1 MAGNNPFH
9 FWTIER
15 RTSVPGPL
23 GHLCNDE
30 NQNHQFQSFSVN
42 RFKNAFKSFFGFQT
56 LDSQSFREIWSHDE
70 KKSGI
75 WYTMKIHSM
84 PYKVAKLNFLLLTS
98 FFKTKRGILVQ
109 SFPKFKLGVC
119 ESKSFRFTRFESPV
133 LEIHKLFSLP
143 LMCPNDPKNAGSD
156 PSYPKYCSD
165 SKSDCAIVFRS
176 LFPANLT
183 WFGKYCSLGSGFTR
197 YPKSRYAPKLTIFE
211 LGDFFPNAPADS
223 SPVFSQV

>member
-1 MAGNNPFH
+1 MTPKTQVRIPATRNIAPIPNP
-9 FWTIER
+9 IA
-15 RTSVPGPL
+15 P
-23 GHLCNDE
+23 
-30 NQNHQFQSFSVN
+30 
-42 RFKNAFKSFFGFQT
+42 SFFAAFFQ
-56 LDSQSFREIWSHDE
+56 LIWLGLGSTAH
-70 KKSGI
+70 
-75 WYTMKIHSM
+75 
-84 PYKVAKLNFLLLTS
+84 
-98 FFKTKRGILVQ
+98 LVQ
-109 SFPKFKLGVC
+109 VSPDTRKVGMHPSWPFSNSATFSRTRRPIRVRSFPKFKLGVC
-119 ESKSFRFTRFESPV
+119 ESKSFEFTRFESPV

>member
-1 MAGNNPFH
+1 MTPKTQVRIPATRNIAPIPNP
-9 FWTIER
+9 IA
-15 RTSVPGPL
+15 P
-23 GHLCNDE
+23 
-30 NQNHQFQSFSVN
+30 
-42 RFKNAFKSFFGFQT
+42 SFFAAFFQ
-56 LDSQSFREIWSHDE
+56 LIWLGLGSTAH
-70 KKSGI
+70 
-75 WYTMKIHSM
+75 
-84 PYKVAKLNFLLLTS
+84 
-98 FFKTKRGILVQ
+98 LVQ
-109 SFPKFKLGVC
+109 VSPDTRKVDMHPSWPFSNSATFSRTRRPIRVRSFLKFKLGVR
-119 ESKSFRFTRFESPV
+119 ESKSFGFTRFESPV

-165 SKSDCAIVFRS
+165 SKSDCTIVFRS

>member
-1 MAGNNPFH
+1 MTPKTQVRIPATRNIAPIPNP
-9 FWTIER
+9 IA
-15 RTSVPGPL
+15 P
-23 GHLCNDE
+23 
-30 NQNHQFQSFSVN
+30 
-42 RFKNAFKSFFGFQT
+42 SFFAAFFQ
-56 LDSQSFREIWSHDE
+56 LIWLGLGSTAH
-70 KKSGI
+70 
-75 WYTMKIHSM
+75 
-84 PYKVAKLNFLLLTS
+84 
-98 FFKTKRGILVQ
+98 LVQ
-109 SFPKFKLGVC
+109 VSPDTRKVDMHPSWPFSNSATFSRTRRPIRVRSFPKFKLGVC
-119 ESKSFRFTRFESPV
+119 ESKSFGFTRFESPV
-133 LEIHKLFSLP
+133 LEIQKLFSLP